1 MYAQG
6 AVFREQRKIVAR
18 RRHFADLQRVVF
30 DGNGCFGT
38 CPAYSAEFQE
48 TAGQGCSMRYS
59 SRAEP
64 NAAVT
69 RGAQLAG
76 AFQPLPSHQ
85 LLARFWK
92 VVLRGPQGDSANTMR
107 PCQPPQR
114 AAFGCRSRK
123 WIPLMPRNARSCE
136 AKAIISSIRAAG
148 ACSMP
153 SVRFGRPYTAIAIR
167 TSCKQ

>member
-1 MYAQG
+1 MKAWPFLLAFGRVSNREPCRINKPGDSRPNNWARLAAMYAQG

-38 CPAYSAEFQE
+38 CLAYSAEFQE

-85 LLARFWK
+85 LLARF
-92 VVLRGPQGDSANTMR
+92 
-107 PCQPPQR
+107 
-114 AAFGCRSRK
+114 
-123 WIPLMPRNARSCE
+123 
-136 AKAIISSIRAAG
+136 
-148 ACSMP
+148 
-153 SVRFGRPYTAIAIR
+153 
-167 TSCKQ
+167 